1 VQLIQKV
8 KRAIAGEMGMQ
19 HYWEAPLE
27 PPYHLS
33 THEVGTHRMGDD
45 RSASVVDRFGQ
56 CHECP
61 GLYAV
66 GGGQFPTYGSYNPTE
81 TIMALAY
88 WTADHVLEAAGASSV
103 ATAQGR

>member
-1 VQLIQKV
+1 
-8 KRAIAGEMGMQ
+8 
-19 HYWEAPLE
+19 
-27 PPYHLS
+27 
-33 THEVGTHRMGDD
+33 MGDD